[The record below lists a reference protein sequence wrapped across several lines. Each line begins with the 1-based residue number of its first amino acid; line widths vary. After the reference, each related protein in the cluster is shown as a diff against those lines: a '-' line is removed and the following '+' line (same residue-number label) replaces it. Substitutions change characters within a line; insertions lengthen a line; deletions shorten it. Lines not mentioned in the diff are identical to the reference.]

1 MKMKIINTLLA
12 ITLFCGFTKAQ
23 DSLQAFTLEQAQ
35 TYALEHNYDYLNKE
49 RDVVIAKKKVWETTA
64 IGLPQVNTQVDFKNF
79 LDLPT
84 TVVPANA
91 FNPLAPA
98 DQLVGLKFGTD
109 YNTTASLSVSQLIF
123 DGSYV
128 VGLQAAR
135 AYKDLSGIQL
145 QKTTVEVKEDVAQ
158 AYYTVLLAEEN
169 LKILDSSLSKVVDL
183 LNETEKIYQQGL
195 VEEQNVDQLR
205 LTKQNIENTLQNAKN
220 QYQLAKNMLK
230 FKIGYPI
237 NKPIELLDEKEK
249 FTQNLTIEIPN
260 QYTPSSSLDLRLAMT
275 NEHLMKLNWRKE
287 KYSFLPSVGA
297 FFSHQQ
303 QNLTNDFEVFKSSST
318 WYPATLWGLTVK
330 LPVFTSGM
338 RLAKM
343 SQAKLEYQKAQMQTM
358 QAEQALMLKYQSL
371 KADLENAYNNYLNE
385 RENLKLAEKIQRN
398 TTLKYKEGLAT
409 SMELTQAQNQYLS
422 TEGRYIQSLLNLMI
436 KQSELNKLLNS
447 K

>member
-1 MKMKIINTLLA
+1 MKIINAL
-12 ITLFCGFTKAQ
+12 IIIMLFAGIADAQ
-23 DSLQAFTLEQAQ
+23 DSVQTFTLEQAQ
-35 TYALEHNYDYLNKE
+35 AYALEHNYDYLNKE
-49 RDVVIAKKKVWETTA
+49 HDVVIAKKKVWETTA
-64 IGLPQVNTQVDFKNF
+64 IGLPQVNAQADFKNF

-91 FNPLAPA
+91 FNPMAPA

-109 YNTTASLSVSQLIF
+109 YNTTAQVSVSQLIF
-123 DGSYV
+123 DGSYI
-128 VGLQAAR
+128 VGLQAAKT
-135 AYKDLSGIQL
+135 YKELSGIQL

-158 AYYTVLLAEEN
+158 AYYTVLLAQEN
-169 LKILDSSLSKVVDL
+169 LKILDSSLAKIMEL
-183 LNETEKIYQQGL
+183 LDETEKIYQQGL

-237 NKPIELLDEKEK
+237 NQPIELADAKEK
-249 FTQNLTIEIPN
+249 FMENISIEIPN
-260 QYTPSSSLDLRLAMT
+260 EYSPNSSLDLRLAMT
-275 NEHLMKLNWRKE
+275 NEYLMRLNWRKE

-303 QNLTNDFEVFKSSST
+303 QNMTNDFEVFKSSTT
-318 WYPATLWGLTVK
+318 WYPATLWGVTVK

-343 SQAKLEYQKAQMQTM
+343 AQAKLEYQKAQLQTM
-358 QAEQALMLKYQSL
+358 QAEQGLMLKFQTL

-385 RENLKLAEKIQRN
+385 KENLKLAEKIQRN
-398 TTLKYKEGLAT
+398 TTLKYKEGLAS

-422 TEGRYIQSLLNLMI
+422 TEGRYIQALLNVMI
-436 KQSELNKLLNS
+436 KQSELNKLLNN